1 VSTKRLER
9 RIEVLE
15 ERTADDGDGGGGF
28 APLTVEL
35 YDDEDI
41 EAATAAAVAQRKAEG
56 RPIRP
61 ITGGGRCL
69 WAVTVMM
76 QRERPDGEE
85 TEDNAAK
92 RAAARLY
99 TLEPFDPGKYGIT
112 DGGFDNGN

>member
-1 VSTKRLER
+1 MSVLTSLVRRVKSLEQR
-9 RIEVLE
+9 ALP
-15 ERTADDGDGGGGF
+15 DDSGGGF
-28 APLTVEL
+28 APLTVEC
-35 YDDEDI
+35 YDDEDL
-41 EAATAAAVAQRKAEG
+41 EAATLAAVAQRKAEG

-61 ITGGGRCL
+61 ITGGGRCI
-69 WAVTVMM
+69 WAVTVVM
-76 QRERPDGEE
+76 QRERPDSEG